1 MSEALIEIEGLEKS
15 YGKQRALAGLTLSV
29 APGPVGLLGPNGS
42 GKTTLIKL
50 LLGLLRPDA
59 GRARIAGLDPNRRA
73 DRLELRRAVGYM
85 PESDCLIP
93 GMTGVEIVGTLG
105 RLSGMSAADAMTRA
119 HEVLDYVGIEEARYR
134 ALDEYSTGMKQ
145 RLKLAQALVHD
156 PKLLLLDEPTNGLD
170 PKGRK
175 HMLDLIAD
183 LGSAQ
188 EKNVLLCS
196 HLLPDVERTC
206 RDVVVLQ
213 RGNVVLSGA
222 IAEMTRVDGRRSRV
236 EVHGDEVR
244 FAAELERTGHVVE
257 ARREEH
263 VLIVRLPQGV
273 SDADEL
279 FAIAARSGARLVRVS
294 DVRASLEEVFMAGLT
309 RDEAS

>member
-1 MSEALIEIEGLEKS
+1 
-15 YGKQRALAGLTLSV
+15 
-29 APGPVGLLGPNGS
+29 
-42 GKTTLIKL
+42 
-50 LLGLLRPDA
+50 
-59 GRARIAGLDPNRRA
+59 
-73 DRLELRRAVGYM
+73 
-85 PESDCLIP
+85 IP

-170 PKGRK
+170 PKGRR

-183 LGSAQ
+183 LGQ
-188 EKNVLLCS
+188 VQGKNLLLCS

-213 RGNVVLSGA
+213 RGSVILSGS
-222 IAEMTRVDGRRSRV
+222 IAELTRAEGRRVRL
-236 EVHGDEVR
+236 EVSGDEAR
-244 FAAELERTGHVVE
+244 LRAELELAGHAVDPLREDHVV
-257 ARREEH
+257 
-263 VLIVRLPQGV
+263 IVRLAEGV
-273 SDADEL
+273 TDADLL
-279 FAIAARSGARLVRVS
+279 FGIAARAQARLVS
-294 DVRASLEEVFMAGLT
+294 IGEVRSSLEEVFMAGLT
-309 RDEAS
+309 RDETA